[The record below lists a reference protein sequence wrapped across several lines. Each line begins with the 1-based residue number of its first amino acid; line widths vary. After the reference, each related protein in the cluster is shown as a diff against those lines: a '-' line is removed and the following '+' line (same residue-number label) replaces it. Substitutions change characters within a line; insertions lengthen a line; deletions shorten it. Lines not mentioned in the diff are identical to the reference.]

1 MRNIFNFNKP
11 AAPKVNESPQP
22 LTTDALKGLN
32 FQQIVE
38 LGEKN
43 PEGLQALLI
52 ELRTEDLR
60 KSEEELWDMTRTK
73 IKKDMHELAPEEVSK
88 MIASDSENHD
98 IGKFKFVRQGN
109 RIVWISAIYNHV
121 DTAVVAGM
129 ETVDD
134 AGSMDIDEQGNITFG
149 YGSSSLHVL
158 NIFNPERPASQ
169 TLIKEA
175 LPEPEFHIKFY

>member
-1 MRNIFNFNKP
+1 MWKSLNINKTTHIVE
-11 AAPKVNESPQP
+11 KPQP
-22 LTTDALKGLN
+22 ITIDTLKRLGP
-32 FQQIVE
+32 QQIVE
-38 LGEKN
+38 LGKQN
-43 PEGLQALLI
+43 PEGLQAVLL
-52 ELRTEDLR
+52 ELRKEDLR
-60 KSEEELWDMTRTK
+60 KCKEELWNMTREK
-73 IKKDMHELAPEEVSK
+73 IKRDMHELAPEEVSR
-88 MIASDSENHD
+88 MIASDSEKHD